1 MKKILPL
8 VLLAVIAVSPAVS
21 GQVPAGNAASAQQ
34 QVTQLRN
41 QWLEAERAR
50 KPAVLE
56 QVLAEDCIVT
66 TPQGSVLDKTE
77 MLKRTRNPNIKFD
90 TLRSSDTHVQVYGDV
105 AILTDHMTVNA
116 HEGGRQIHGQ
126 FRFVRIFVKRHGTWQ
141 VLMAQGTRLP
151 PAPEPSK

>member
-1 MKKILPL
+1 MRK
-8 VLLAVIAVSPAVS
+8 VLLLVVLAVTAFLPAVS
-21 GQVPAGNAASAQQ
+21 GQAAGQDGASVQQ

-41 QWLEAERAR
+41 RWLEAERTR

-56 QVLAEDCIVT
+56 QVLAADCVVT
-66 TPQGSVLDKTE
+66 TPQGAILDKTE
-77 MLKRTRNPNIKFD
+77 MLKRTGNPSVKFD

-126 FRFVRIFVKRHGTWQ
+126 FRFVRIFVKRQGNWR
-141 VLMAQGTRLP
+141 VVMAQGTRLP
-151 PAPEPSK
+151 AAPKPSK